1 MTENISKEKAEK
13 LLKDGYSK
21 AEETIKDA
29 YKLEELIQRLEN
41 KFAKVPIAG
50 NVMRYIPLM
59 ASMVNLYV
67 KKVYTKVPVGTIVAI
82 VSALI
87 YFVSPVDFIPDFI
100 PGIGQVDDAAVIVA
114 CLALVTADLDEYSVW
129 RKKNGYTV
137 EDMPDNLNE
146 KEKSEFFKRMMRE
159 AKDPD
164 SKQNMNETLGQNESF
179 R

>member
-1 MTENISKEKAEK
+1 MYDFLRAKSEMHARTLRSAEHA
-13 LLKDGYSK
+13 LAFS
-21 AEETIKDA
+21 ETWSNTIID
-29 YKLEELIQRLEN
+29 
-41 KFAKVPIAG
+41 F
-50 NVMRYIPLM
+50 LM
-59 ASMVNLYV
+59 KINNL
-67 KKVYTKVPVGTIVAI
+67 YTKVPVGTIVAI

-164 SKQNMNETLGQNESF
+164 NSVLQ
-179 R
+179 